1 MFYFVDIRPP
11 DDAVLLIEDFTVRLL
26 LPTDAPDDARRVA
39 ASNIHR
45 LFYFVDIRPP
55 DDAEASRFFRTQSL
69 IVILAADEL
78 SSSR

>member
-39 ASNIHR
+39 ASVTPAI
-45 LFYFVDIRPP
+45 DIRPP